1 MTLRFRFTALTT
13 AALSV
18 AAAAP
23 VLAQQPQPTP
33 PPPARGCPQM
43 GWSEG
48 LWSNFQQP
56 NSAFPTKDTHEQPNG
71 VPDCIFHQW
80 SVEAFVWATTLNK
93 QNVPRFMTLPTE
105 EDLLSPMLAAAATV
119 HPRTL
124 QLAARSIVGEGLP
137 GYSEGAGAFVQADGN
152 VLVAPNGYPV
162 YTSVHMNPTY
172 FITARKNLIAT
183 GDFQKGSPNDTFPV
197 GSAVFKA
204 TWLRLA
210 PGEKAPD
217 GAFVTQA
224 QVPVLT
230 VQRSSTAITILPVPG
245 KFVTATVA
253 LVGLHVVGVTENH
266 PEFLWGTFEHNLNSP
281 QVPDNTFST
290 SGSSPN
296 DYTLYKANT
305 SYGQSNIAFKP
316 PLLPFNPATQ
326 RFAPTTNAVVEN
338 QTGGESQP
346 NGPGNVLAVS
356 GQGQSFFAH
365 EKGDKKVQPMQ
376 WIFANYYLVG
386 TVWML
391 PNSYN
396 LNSDQTNA
404 VGSVNLANSTA
415 ETFVQYP
422 TNTDMSKVQ
431 NCFMCHNAGSYS
443 FQSSPPPLN
452 NRLVA
457 ISHTLS
463 VGTDYAVPNMISG
476 NVRMQFFKGQ

>member
-1 MTLRFRFTALTT
+1 MIFRFCF
-13 AALSV
+13 AALAI
-18 AAAAP
+18 AAIGAGAP
-23 VLAQQPQPTP
+23 ASAQQPQPE
-33 PPPARGCPQM
+33 PARGCPQM

-56 NSAFPTKDTHEQPNG
+56 NSAFPTKDTHDQPNG

-93 QNVPRFMTLPTE
+93 LNVPRFMTLPTE
-105 EDLLSPMLAAAATV
+105 EDLLSPLTALAGAV

-172 FITARKNLIAT
+172 FATARANLIAT
-183 GDFQKGSPNDTFPV
+183 GAYQKGDAGATFPV

-230 VQRSSTAITILPVPG
+230 VQRSATSITILPAPG
-245 KFVTATVA
+245 KFVSATVA

-266 PEFLWGTFEHNLNSP
+266 PEFLWGTFEHKLNTP
-281 QVPDNTFST
+281 QVPDNNFSA
-290 SGSSPN
+290 SGSSSTG
-296 DYTLYKANT
+296 YTLYNANT
-305 SYGQSNIAFKP
+305 SYADVNKKALP
-316 PLLPFNPATQ
+316 PQLTFDTTTQ
-326 RFAPTTNAVVEN
+326 RFSPTTNAVLEN
-338 QTGGESQP
+338 QTGGETQP
-346 NGPGNVLAVS
+346 NGAGNVLAVG

-365 EKGDKKVQPMQ
+365 EKNDKKVQPTQ

-391 PNSYN
+391 PNTYN
-396 LNSDQTNA
+396 LNSDQSSA
-404 VGSVNLANSTA
+404 VGSVNLANTTA
-415 ETFVQYP
+415 ETFEQYP

-443 FQSSPPPLN
+443 FLSNPPPLN

-457 ISHTLS
+457 ISHTLG
-463 VGTDYAVPNMISG
+463 VGTDYAVPNMVSG
-476 NVRMQFFKGQ
+476 NVKMLFFKGQ

>member
-1 MTLRFRFTALTT
+1 MR
-13 AALSV
+13 V
-18 AAAAP
+18 AP
-23 VLAQQPQPTP
+23 GTE
-33 PPPARGCPQM
+33 PPA
-43 GWSEG
+43 
-48 LWSNFQQP
+48 
-56 NSAFPTKDTHEQPNG
+56 
-71 VPDCIFHQW
+71 
-80 SVEAFVWATTLNK
+80 
-93 QNVPRFMTLPTE
+93 
-105 EDLLSPMLAAAATV
+105 
-119 HPRTL
+119 
-124 QLAARSIVGEGLP
+124 
-137 GYSEGAGAFVQADGN
+137 
-152 VLVAPNGYPV
+152 
-162 YTSVHMNPTY
+162 
-172 FITARKNLIAT
+172 
-183 GDFQKGSPNDTFPV
+183 
-197 GSAVFKA
+197 
-204 TWLRLA
+204 
-210 PGEKAPD
+210 

-296 DYTLYKANT
+296 NYTLYKANT

-316 PLLPFNPATQ
+316 PLLPFNTTTQ

-338 QTGGESQP
+338 QTGGENQP

-386 TVWML
+386 TVWMM

-396 LNSDQTNA
+396 LNSDQSSA
-404 VGSVNLANSTA
+404 VGSVNLANTTA
-415 ETFVQYP
+415 ETFQQYP
-422 TNTDMSKVQ
+422 NNSNMQNVQ
-431 NCFMCHNAGSYS
+431 NCFMCHNASSYS
-443 FQSSPPPLN
+443 FQNNPPPITPP
-452 NRLVA
+452 RLVA
-457 ISHTLS
+457 ISHTLG
-463 VGTDYAVPNMISG
+463 VGTDYAVPNMVSG